1 MNQPQR
7 TVRVVIADDH
17 KIVRQGLRAL
27 LESAGDFEVVA
38 EAEDGHQAVEAA
50 AQKSPD
56 VILLDLSMP
65 GLSGVEAL
73 RRIKADQRRIKV
85 LVLSMHTTSEY
96 VRAALRAGADGY
108 LVKGA
113 GVKDLSEALRAVMSG
128 RQFLSP
134 QVERAALLDLL
145 EGPGVSVPADPL
157 EQLTPRE
164 REVLQLIAE
173 GHSNKSVAAKLDL
186 SIKTVDGHRTRIMN
200 KLDLHDVTAL
210 TRFAIRHGLVSPE
223 E

>member
-1 MNQPQR
+1 MTR
-7 TVRVVIADDH
+7 IVIADDH

-27 LESAGDFEVVA
+27 LDAAGGVEVVA
-38 EAEDGHQAVEAA
+38 EAADGHAALEAVARF
-50 AQKSPD
+50 QPD
-56 VILLDLSMP
+56 VVLLDLSMP
-65 GLSGVEAL
+65 GLGGLEAL
-73 RRIKADQRRIKV
+73 QRIKKEWKRTRV

-108 LVKGA
+108 VVKGA
-113 GVKDLSEALRAVMSG
+113 GVRELNDAIRVVVEG
-128 RQFLSP
+128 RQFLSA

-145 EGPGVSVPADPL
+145 DGPAVTADPL
-157 EQLTPRE
+157 ARLTPRE

-173 GHSNKSVAAKLDL
+173 GHSNRSVAVKLGL
-186 SIKTVDGHRTRIMN
+186 SVKTVDGHRTRVMS

-223 E
+223 R

>member
-1 MNQPQR
+1 MNESGKKI
-7 TVRVVIADDH
+7 TVVLADDH
-17 KIVRQGLRAL
+17 QIVRQGLRAL
-27 LESAGDFEVVA
+27 LEASGGFEVVA
-38 EAEDGHQAVEAA
+38 EAEDGHQAIEAA
-50 AQKSPD
+50 EAEQPD
-56 VILLDLSMP
+56 VVLLDLSMP

-73 RRIKADQRRIKV
+73 RRIKANRPRTKV

-113 GVKDLSEALRAVMSG
+113 GVKDVNLALQTVVTG

-145 EGPGVSVPADPL
+145 EGPTAHAASDPL
-157 EQLTPRE
+157 AQLTPRE

-173 GHSNKSVAAKLDL
+173 GYSNKAVASKLGL
-186 SIKTVDGHRTRIMN
+186 SIKTVDGHRTRVMA

-210 TRFAIRHGLVSPE
+210 TRFAIRHGLVSTE
-223 E
+223 H